1 MVAAKN
7 LIKGDRVIWMIFLLL
22 CAISL
27 LEVYS
32 AASTLVYKQGVWEPI
47 LRHASYLLG
56 GVVCIIVV
64 QNIPVNIFRSGTVFV
79 YLSII
84 GLVVVSNMP
93 KINGASRTIDLG
105 LIQWQP
111 SETAKGG
118 MVILTALV
126 LAYATRTKEG
136 FTTNG
141 FWLIVGHLIVL
152 VGLIVTENFSTAGI
166 LYITIFLM
174 MIIGK
179 VNSKQLLWMFFTTIA
194 GTLLFA
200 LAIFAVSPK
209 TYDSINKSM
218 PVMEKFTHRFD
229 TWRNRFTNHGEEENM
244 EEMDPFGNNAQR
256 IHANIAIATSN
267 VVGTGPGNSVER
279 DYLSQAYS
287 DFIYAIILE
296 EMGWLGGTFVVAL
309 YVFLLIRASRIAQKC
324 TDPFQSLMVIGLTLL
339 MVLQALVNM
348 SVAVG
353 LIPVTGQPLPMISR
367 GGNSILANCVYIGI
381 ILSVSRNMRKRQH
394 LKDKKRLNS
403 ETEIESAKKTVT
415 E

>member
-1 MVAAKN
+1 MVSAKN
-7 LIKGDRVIWMIFLLL
+7 LIKGDRVIWMIFLFL

-32 AASTLVYKQGVWEPI
+32 AASTLVYKQGVWVPI

-56 GVVCIIVV
+56 GALCIIVV
-64 QNIPVNIFRSGTVFV
+64 QNIPVNFFRVGTFLV
-79 YLSII
+79 YASFI
-84 GLVVVSNMP
+84 GLLFVLNMP
-93 KINGASRTIDLG
+93 KINGASRSIDCG

-118 MVILTALV
+118 MVILTAVV
-126 LAYATRTKEG
+126 LAFTSRTKEG
-136 FTTNG
+136 YTQKG
-141 FWLIVGHLIVL
+141 FWLIVMHLIAL
-152 VGLIVTENFSTAGI
+152 LALIFSENFSTAVI

-174 MIIGK
+174 MFIGK
-179 VNSKQLLWMFFTTIA
+179 VDSKKLLWM
-194 GTLLFA
+194 LLATVLLILAFA
-200 LAIFAVSPK
+200 LAIFAVPPK
-209 TYDSINKSM
+209 TYESINKSM
-218 PVMEKFTHRFD
+218 PAVERFTHRFD
-229 TWRNRFTNHGEEENM
+229 TWRNRLVNHGSEDNLAEI
-244 EEMDPFGNNAQR
+244 DPYGNNAQR

-309 YVFLLIRASRIAQKC
+309 YVFLLIRASRIARLC
-324 TDPFQSLMVIGLTLL
+324 TDQFQSLLVIGLTLL
-339 MVLQALVNM
+339 MTLQALVNM

-353 LIPVTGQPLPMISR
+353 LIPVTGQPLPLISR

-381 ILSVSRNMRKRQH
+381 ILSVSRDVRRRRL
-394 LKDKKRLNS
+394 LKDKKRLNT